1 VPASGLLPR
10 PALPTANIVGLPPP
24 LPATITGPPSPA
36 LGGIDTP
43 PSSSIGGGNEPPQNR
58 GGATG
63 MVGAG
68 NITLGNT
75 PSAIN
80 AANSGSSVFTTGVT
94 S

>member
-1 VPASGLLPR
+1 MPTDTLGLLALVPANSIGL
-10 PALPTANIVGLPPP
+10 PP
-24 LPATITGPPSPA
+24 LPATIPEPPTPA
-36 LGGIDTP
+36 LGGNDTP
-43 PSSSIGGGNEPPQNR
+43 PSESIGGGNEPPQNR

-80 AANSGSSVFTTGVT
+80 AASSGSSVFTTGVT